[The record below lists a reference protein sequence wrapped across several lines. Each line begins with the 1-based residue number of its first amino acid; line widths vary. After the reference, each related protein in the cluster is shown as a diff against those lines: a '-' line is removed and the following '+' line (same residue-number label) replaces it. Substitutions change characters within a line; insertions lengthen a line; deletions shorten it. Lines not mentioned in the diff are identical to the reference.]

1 MARYLYRAVGAGGT
15 IQTGSA
21 MAASPLLLRQT
32 LHAQGLHLISAWRL
46 GALASFFEASPS
58 PQRKAD
64 FFTHLATLVGA
75 GFPLEEAFSS
85 FASDKALG
93 RMGRQMATDLRAGKN
108 LSEVFEAQR
117 KAFDH
122 TTLCVL
128 TAAQKNASLTDGF
141 TELARHW
148 AWVSERRQDLTKAL
162 IYPSCLLILVT
173 SLLTFLMDQVVPQ
186 LDSFL
191 AMSGEAPSFSA
202 RLLKTLCAHAL
213 ETVLG
218 AITATALATATIVIS
233 ARISSPMLLF
243 WQKTLVRI
251 PFFGPFWHDTKV
263 HEMTHA
269 LGLMLAAKV
278 DLLEALHDLELTAS
292 PFIAR
297 KIRACAALVRGGA
310 PLAQSLGRVR
320 LLSQVDAHLVALGE
334 RTGRLDHFVLQV
346 AHLMGERMK
355 KRTRRFL
362 SLLEPGALLLV
373 GALLIWIVSAI
384 FLPLYEHLVLVE
396 GL

>member
-1 MARYLYRAVGAGGT
+1 MARYLYRAVGAGGA

-21 MAASPLLLRQT
+21 MAANPLLLRQT
-32 LHAQGLHLISAWRL
+32 LHAQGLHLISAWRM
-46 GALASFFEASPS
+46 GALATLFEASPS
-58 PQRKAD
+58 PQKKAD

-93 RMGRQMATDLRAGKN
+93 RMGRQMAADLRAGKN

-117 KAFDH
+117 KTFDH

-128 TAAQKNASLTDGF
+128 SAAQKNAALSGGF
-141 TELARHW
+141 TELSHHW

-173 SLLTFLMDQVVPQ
+173 GLLTFLMDQVVPQ
-186 LDSFL
+186 LDGFL
-191 AMSGEAPSFSA
+191 AMTGEAPSFSA

-213 ETVLG
+213 EGVLG
-218 AITATALATATIVIS
+218 ILAAATLITSAILVS

-243 WQKTLVRI
+243 WQKVLVHI
-251 PFFGPFWHDTKV
+251 PFFGALWHDTKV

-269 LGLMLAAKV
+269 LGLMLTAKV
-278 DLLEALHDLELTAS
+278 DLLEALHDLELTAP
-292 PFIAR
+292 PFIAH
-297 KIRACAALVRGGA
+297 KIRACAGLVRGGS
-310 PLAQSLGRVR
+310 PLAQSLGQAA

-334 RTGRLDHFVLQV
+334 RTGRLDHFVGQV
-346 AHLMGERMK
+346 AHLMGQRMK
-355 KRTRRFL
+355 KRTRSFL

-373 GALLIWIVSAI
+373 GALLIWIVTAI